1 MKNHPRT
8 LENRI
13 SEWWI
18 FDLKILT
25 AVFVWMFFIC
35 ATIYTQDGLEQLLL
49 RSVRI
54 TAWLLILL
62 GWISIIIRTYRKLKG
77 KRSKIEA

>member
-1 MKNHPRT
+1 MKNYSTDSDNP
-8 LENRI
+8 L
-13 SEWWI
+13 SKWWI
-18 FDLKILT
+18 FDLRVLIT
-25 AVFVWMFFIC
+25 VFVWMFFIC

-54 TAWLLILL
+54 TAWILILL

-77 KRSKIEA
+77 KRSKIEE

>member
-1 MKNHPRT
+1 
-8 LENRI
+8 
-13 SEWWI
+13 
-18 FDLKILT
+18 
-25 AVFVWMFFIC
+25 MFFIC